1 MNSSSVG
8 IGIGLR
14 GGNLIEFNNAKI
26 CKKQTICSDM
36 ILIGLFILIVV
47 ALIFKRTWKS
57 ETTDFTLGM
66 GWGVIVGFLM
76 TTGVAAIVMGISQ
89 NL

>member
-1 MNSSSVG
+1 
-8 IGIGLR
+8 
-14 GGNLIEFNNAKI
+14 
-26 CKKQTICSDM
+26 M
-36 ILIGLFILIVV
+36 ILIGLFILIVA

-57 ETTDFTLGM
+57 ETKDFTLGM
-66 GWGVIVGFLM
+66 GWGMIVGFLM

>member
-1 MNSSSVG
+1 
-8 IGIGLR
+8 
-14 GGNLIEFNNAKI
+14 
-26 CKKQTICSDM
+26 M